1 MVNVTIDRKTAINA
15 GRLPS
20 LGGAEEVVWRRR
32 QVSPELLPVAASHP
46 WGTSEEPEASQN
58 KRRQGVLLRG
68 SPPWPPR
75 LCLMS
80 PAFSPL
86 FEFPSGPALGT
97 FMSRCV
103 STRTSRP
110 FWGFPGGSEGKESTC
125 KVGSIPGS
133 GRFPWRREWQPI
145 PVFLPGESHGQGRLA
160 GSTVHGA
167 AKSRTRLSD

>member
-1 MVNVTIDRKTAINA
+1 M
-15 GRLPS
+15 L
-20 LGGAEEVVWRRR
+20 
-32 QVSPELLPVAASHP
+32 AASHR
-46 WGTSEEPEASQN
+46 WAGLRKWFGEEGRCPQN
-58 KRRQGVLLRG
+58 YSLWLLLILGGHRRSRRPLRIREGVLLRG
-68 SPPWPPR
+68 SPPRPPR